1 MSVVPVV
8 DVLQGRAAV
17 DSEVTVRG
25 WVRTRRDSKAGI
37 SFLAVYDGSC
47 FDPLQAVVNNSLPNY
62 QDEVLHLTTGC
73 SVEVTGKVVASPGEG
88 QSFELQATA
97 IKVVGWVDDPDT
109 YPMAAKRHSIEYLR
123 EVAHL
128 RPRTNL
134 IGAVARVRHTLAQA
148 IHRFFHENG
157 YFWVSTPLITASD
170 TEGAGEMFRVSTL
183 DLENLPRTDKGAVD
197 FSEDFFGKEAFLT
210 VSGQLNGETYAC
222 ALSKVYTFGPT
233 FRAENSNT
241 SRHLAEFWM
250 IEPEVAFAT
259 LDDVAG
265 LAESMLKYVFQ
276 AVLDERADDLKF
288 FAERVDKDAIA
299 RLERFVSSDFAQVDY
314 TDAIEILLAS
324 GQTFENPVSWG
335 IDLSSEHE
343 RYLAEK
349 HFQAPVVVKNY
360 PKDIKAFYMR
370 MNEDGK
376 TVAAMDVLAPGIG
389 EIIGGSQREE
399 RLDVLDQRLEE
410 MGLNK
415 EDYWWYRDLH
425 WGERLLDSSV
435 QMIRNVPHLALIPLV
450 ILWFGIDES
459 AKIFLVALGT
469 LFPIYLNTYHGIKN
483 IDRGLLEMARSY
495 GLSGFRLFTQVVLP
509 GALPSIMVGVRFA
522 LGFMWLTLIVAET
535 ISANSGIGYLA
546 MNAREFLQ
554 TDVVVVAIVLYALL
568 GKLADVGAQLLERV
582 WLRWHPAYQLK
593 QGEAL

>member
-8 DVLQGRAAV
+8 DVLQGRVAV

-37 SFLAVYDGSC
+37 SFIAVYDGSC
-47 FDPLQAVVNNSLPNY
+47 FNPLQAVVNNNLSNY
-62 QDEVLHLTTGC
+62 QDDVLRLTTGC
-73 SVEVTGKVVASPGEG
+73 SVEITGNVVSSPGEG
-88 QSFELQATA
+88 QSFELQATNVN
-97 IKVVGWVDDPDT
+97 VVGWVDDPDT

-183 DLENLPRTDKGAVD
+183 DLENLPRTEQGKVD

-222 ALSKVYTFGPT
+222 ALSNVYTFGPT

-250 IEPEVAFAT
+250 IEPEVAFAS
-259 LDDVAG
+259 LDDIAG
-265 LAESMLKYVFQ
+265 LAENLLKYVFQ
-276 AVLDERADDLKF
+276 AVLNERADDMAF
-288 FAERVDKDAIA
+288 FAERVDKEAIT
-299 RLERFVSSDFAQVDY
+299 RLEKFVSSDFAQVDY
-314 TDAIEILLAS
+314 TDAVEILLNC
-324 GQTFENPVSWG
+324 GQQFENPVYWG
-335 IDLSSEHE
+335 VDLSSEHE
-343 RYLAEK
+343 RYLAEQ
-349 HFQAPVVVKNY
+349 HFKAPVVVKNY

-370 MNEDGK
+370 MNDDGK

-399 RLDVLDQRLEE
+399 RLAQLDSRLEE

-415 EDYWWYRDLH
+415 EDYWWYRDLRRYGTIPH
-425 WGERLLDSSV
+425 SGFGLGFERLIAYVTGV
-435 QMIRNVPHLALIPLV
+435 QNVRDVIPFPRTPRNAS
-450 ILWFGIDES
+450 F
-459 AKIFLVALGT
+459 
-469 LFPIYLNTYHGIKN
+469 
-483 IDRGLLEMARSY
+483 
-495 GLSGFRLFTQVVLP
+495 
-509 GALPSIMVGVRFA
+509 
-522 LGFMWLTLIVAET
+522 
-535 ISANSGIGYLA
+535 
-546 MNAREFLQ
+546 
-554 TDVVVVAIVLYALL
+554 
-568 GKLADVGAQLLERV
+568 
-582 WLRWHPAYQLK
+582 
-593 QGEAL
+593 

>member
-47 FDPLQAVVNNSLPNY
+47 FNPLQAVVNNSLPNY
-62 QDEVLHLTTGC
+62 QDEVLRLTTGC
-73 SVEVTGKVVASPGEG
+73 SIEVTGTVVTSPGEG

-134 IGAVARVRHTLAQA
+134 IGAVARVRNTLSQA
-148 IHRFFHENG
+148 IHRFYHENG

-183 DLENLPRTDKGAVD
+183 DFQNLPRTDKGDVD

-210 VSGQLNGETYAC
+210 VSGQLNGEAYAC

-250 IEPEVAFAT
+250 VEPEVAFAT
-259 LDDVAG
+259 LDDIAA

-276 AVLDERADDLKF
+276 AVLNERKDDMAF
-288 FAERVDKDAIA
+288 FAERVDKDAVS
-299 RLERFVSSDFAQVDY
+299 RLERFVTSDFAQVDY
-314 TDAIEILLAS
+314 TEAVEILINC
-324 GQTFENPVSWG
+324 GKTFENPVSWG
-335 IDLSSEHE
+335 VDLSSEHE
-343 RYLAEK
+343 RYLAEE
-349 HFQAPVVVKNY
+349 HFKAPVVVKNY

-399 RLDVLDQRLEE
+399 RLDVLDARLEE

-415 EDYWWYRDLH
+415 EDYWWYRDLRRYGTVPH
-425 WGERLLDSSV
+425 SGFGLGFERLVAYVTGV
-435 QMIRNVPHLALIPLV
+435 QNVRDVIPFPRTPRNAT
-450 ILWFGIDES
+450 F
-459 AKIFLVALGT
+459 
-469 LFPIYLNTYHGIKN
+469 
-483 IDRGLLEMARSY
+483 
-495 GLSGFRLFTQVVLP
+495 
-509 GALPSIMVGVRFA
+509 
-522 LGFMWLTLIVAET
+522 
-535 ISANSGIGYLA
+535 
-546 MNAREFLQ
+546 
-554 TDVVVVAIVLYALL
+554 
-568 GKLADVGAQLLERV
+568 
-582 WLRWHPAYQLK
+582 
-593 QGEAL
+593 